1 MGYIIKRLPA
11 KRIRPHTKQ
20 VKLCWR
26 SDHCILAFGKKTA
39 PLWFSST
46 SIGKYML
53 QLGILSGFTK
63 DISKPDLA
71 VIKRDSVKVSLTAHI
86 VLQVWYDFW
95 HCVHVCPGGDVIAAV
110 MVAACADSW
119 LATEL
124 FLNWG
129 GTTVP
134 CIYCQLYIVWPHSY
148 K

>member
-1 MGYIIKRLPA
+1 
-11 KRIRPHTKQ
+11 
-20 VKLCWR
+20 
-26 SDHCILAFGKKTA
+26 
-39 PLWFSST
+39 
-46 SIGKYML
+46 
-53 QLGILSGFTK
+53 
-63 DISKPDLA
+63 
-71 VIKRDSVKVSLTAHI
+71 
-86 VLQVWYDFW
+86 
-95 HCVHVCPGGDVIAAV
+95 VIAAV